1 MQQEIITQRQ
11 FLEKCASGE
20 KIFDNVYMQFF
31 DISHA
36 KFHDLIIKDSK
47 IMFCTFRNCE
57 FSNVRIENCTVFFG
71 SFYTGTMT
79 DFVFDSCTIEK
90 TLFDNIQFV
99 KTSMKKCGI
108 MFCGLLNSN
117 HASVDMSSSSQ
128 SRVITDISQL
138 TSQEIEESIRDTM
151 RSIERLDVSARM
163 KIKEIIRKDA
173 DRYGLKGVDESERK
187 AYADTPENSNDAPL
201 TYGEVKGLIEQAF
214 GRYGP
219 QDAYRSDKEPAGK
232 KYKPSGGYK

>member
-1 MQQEIITQRQ
+1 MKEEILTQRE
-11 FLEKCASGE
+11 FLDLYRKGQR
-20 KIFDNVYMQFF
+20 IFDKIYIQFF
-31 DISHA
+31 DIPNM
-36 KFHDLIIKDSK
+36 KFSDLLIKDSK
-47 IMFCTFRNCE
+47 IMFCTFRDCE

-99 KTSMKKCGI
+99 RTSMKKCGI

-187 AYADTPENSNDAPL
+187 AYADTPENGNDAPL
-201 TYGEVKGLIEQAF
+201 TYGEVKGLVEAAF
-214 GRYGP
+214 GAAYGP
-219 QDAYRSDKEPAGK
+219 RPAYKTKKTGYEKENR
-232 KYKPSGGYK
+232 YK